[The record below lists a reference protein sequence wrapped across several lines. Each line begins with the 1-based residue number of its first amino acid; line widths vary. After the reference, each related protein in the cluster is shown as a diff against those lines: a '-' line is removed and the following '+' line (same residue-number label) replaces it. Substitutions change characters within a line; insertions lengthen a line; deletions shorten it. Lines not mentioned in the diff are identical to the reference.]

1 MDTLLTINMGSSTV
15 KAALF
20 RASAGAAPVE
30 SWRDTLDLVDAKP
43 HWRSSSPAPSAASDS
58 HAPTG
63 QIVALL
69 AARLQDAM
77 PTAIVHRIVHGGEHL
92 DAPARID
99 EALLDTL
106 QSLAPLAPL
115 HQPPAL
121 ALVQALRQQW
131 PRIPQIACFDTAF
144 HRTMP
149 SLSRR
154 LPIPAEW
161 DALGVRRYGFHG
173 LSYQSIVDRLRRDVP
188 EISERRV
195 VIAHLGNGSSLCAV
209 REGRSVDTTMGFSAL
224 DGVPMGTRPGT
235 MDPGVL
241 LYLMRHARWSI
252 DQLENFLYHDCG
264 LKALS
269 GSSADMRTLLE
280 DESPAARFAV
290 DYFAHR
296 IGQATVALA
305 TSLGGLDALVFT
317 GGIGEHA
324 APLRTAVAARLAW
337 TGLMLDE
344 AANER
349 HASSIAASDSRV
361 AVYVLTADEE
371 AVMAAGALRVLRE
384 TSP

>member
-1 MDTLLTINMGSSTV
+1 LHTLLTINMGSSTV

-20 RASAGAAPVE
+20 HASAGAAPVE
-30 SWRDTLDLVDAKP
+30 SWRDTLDLAAAKP

-58 HAPTG
+58 GAPIG

-69 AARLQDAM
+69 AARVQDTM

-92 DAPARID
+92 DAPAPVD
-99 EALLDTL
+99 DALLDRL
-106 QSLAPLAPL
+106 QELAPLAPL

-121 ALVQALRQQW
+121 ALVRALRQQW
-131 PRIPQIACFDTAF
+131 PRIPLIACFDTAF

-161 DALGVRRYGFHG
+161 DARGVRRYGFHG
-173 LSYQSIVDRLRRDVP
+173 LSYQSVVERLRRDVP
-188 EISERRV
+188 KISGQRL

-209 REGRSVDTTMGFSAL
+209 RDGHSVETTMGFSAL
-224 DGVPMGTRPGT
+224 DGIPMGTRPGT

-241 LYLMRHARWSI
+241 LYLMRNARWSV
-252 DQLENFLYHDCG
+252 DQLEAFLYHDCG

-280 DESPAARFAV
+280 TDSPAARFAV
-290 DYFAHR
+290 EYFANR
-296 IGQATVALA
+296 IAQATAALA
-305 TSLGGLDALVFT
+305 TSLGGLDTLVFT

-324 APLRTAVAARLAW
+324 APVRAAVATRLGW
-337 TGLMLDE
+337 TGLTLDE
-344 AANER
+344 AANAR
-349 HASSIAASDSRV
+349 HATSIAKADSRV
-361 AVYVLTADEE
+361 AVYVLPADEE
-371 AVMAAGALRVLRE
+371 AVMAAGALRILRQ
-384 TSP
+384 